1 MANKLYSIFIGLDMI
16 IYRRA
21 IASELN
27 DLKSFLFEHGTNPW
41 NHLPI
46 DGVDKEFALVSIG
59 AASIIVA
66 VDNARF
72 LGFAIF
78 YHPDSLPS
86 QYLQYAQSKST
97 IYIAEAVVHKDYT
110 GQGIGYHLLRSI
122 IDQAADFN
130 ASLLLIDRH
139 EENMASAG
147 MMRKAGFELVTV
159 YNDPKRRHYGSGNTA
174 ILCLQL
180 NSDDKV

>member
-1 MANKLYSIFIGLDMI
+1 MI

-21 IASELN
+21 IASELK

-41 NHLPI
+41 NYLPL
-46 DGVDKEFALVSIG
+46 DGVDKEFDIVSKG

-66 VDNARF
+66 VDNARL

-78 YHPDSLPS
+78 YHPNSLPS
-86 QYLQYAQSKST
+86 QYLQYTESKPT

-110 GQGIGYHLLRSI
+110 GQGIGYHLLCSI

-147 MMRKAGFELVTV
+147 MMRKAGFELLTI

>member
-1 MANKLYSIFIGLDMI
+1 MI

-21 IASELN
+21 IASELK

-41 NHLPI
+41 NYLPL
-46 DGVDKEFALVSIG
+46 DGVDKEFDIVSKG

-66 VDNARF
+66 VDNARL

-78 YHPDSLPS
+78 YHPNSLPS
-86 QYLQYAQSKST
+86 QYLQYTESKPT

-147 MMRKAGFELVTV
+147 MMRKAGFELLTI
-159 YNDPKRRHYGSGNTA
+159 YNDPKRRHYGSCNTA

>member
-1 MANKLYSIFIGLDMI
+1 MI

-21 IASELN
+21 IASELK

-41 NHLPI
+41 NYLPL
-46 DGVDKEFALVSIG
+46 DGVDKEFDIVSKG

-66 VDNARF
+66 VDNARL

-78 YHPDSLPS
+78 YHPNSLPS
-86 QYLQYAQSKST
+86 QYLQYTESKPT

-147 MMRKAGFELVTV
+147 MMRKAGFELVTI
-159 YNDPKRRHYGSGNTA
+159 YNDPKRRHYGSCNTA

>member
-1 MANKLYSIFIGLDMI
+1 MI

-21 IASELN
+21 IASELK

-41 NHLPI
+41 IYLPL
-46 DGVDKEFALVSIG
+46 DGVDKEFDIVSKG

-66 VDNARF
+66 VDNARL

-78 YHPDSLPS
+78 YHPNSLPS
-86 QYLQYAQSKST
+86 QYLQYTESKPT

-147 MMRKAGFELVTV
+147 MMRKAGFELVTI
-159 YNDPKRRHYGSGNTA
+159 YNDPKRRHYGSCNTA

>member
-1 MANKLYSIFIGLDMI
+1 MI
-16 IYRRA
+16 IYRRT
-21 IASELN
+21 IASELK

-41 NHLPI
+41 NYLPL
-46 DGVDKEFALVSIG
+46 DGVDKEFDIVSKG

-66 VDNARF
+66 VDNARL

-78 YHPDSLPS
+78 YHPNSLPS
-86 QYLQYAQSKST
+86 QYLQYTESKPT

-110 GQGIGYHLLRSI
+110 GQGIGYHLLCSI

-147 MMRKAGFELVTV
+147 MMRKAGFELLTI
-159 YNDPKRRHYGSGNTA
+159 YNDPKRRHYGSCNTA

>member
-1 MANKLYSIFIGLDMI
+1 MI

-21 IASELN
+21 IASELK

-41 NHLPI
+41 NYLPL
-46 DGVDKEFALVSIG
+46 DGVDKEFDIVSKG

-66 VDNARF
+66 VDNARL

-78 YHPDSLPS
+78 YHPNSLPS
-86 QYLQYAQSKST
+86 QYLQYTESKPT

-110 GQGIGYHLLRSI
+110 GQGIGYHLLCSI

-147 MMRKAGFELVTV
+147 MMRKAGFELLTI
-159 YNDPKRRHYGSGNTA
+159 YNDPKRRHYGSCNTA

-180 NSDDKV
+180 NSDDQV